1 MKKLVATLEGLPW
14 IVQLI
19 LVLLWGVYANLLR
32 LFRSIAAGN
41 VLAIVLSIVLL
52 CWNCC
57 VSYLDSRYYFCDF
70 RQENLVV
77 CLRYLK
83 IEFIYLFFI

>member
-32 LFRSIAAGN
+32 LFRSIAAKNLLGII
-41 VLAIVLSIVLL
+41 LAAVLL
-52 CWNCC
+52 VCGGFVVLWIIDIIC
-57 VSYLDSRYYFCDF
+57 VL
-70 RQENLVV
+70 LGK
-77 CLRYLK
+77 K
-83 IEFIYLFFI
+83 IWWFA

>member
-52 CWNCC
+52 CCGTVAFPIWI
-57 VSYLDSRYYFCDF
+57 LDIIFVI
-70 RQENLVV
+70 LGK
-77 CLRYLK
+77 K
-83 IEFIYLFFI
+83 IWWFA

>member
-32 LFRSIAAGN
+32 LFRSIAAKNLLGII
-41 VLAIVLSIVLL
+41 LAAVLL
-52 CWNCC
+52 VCGGFVVLWIIDIIC
-57 VSYLDSRYYFCDF
+57 VL
-70 RQENLVV
+70 LGK
-77 CLRYLK
+77 K
-83 IEFIYLFFI
+83 IWWFV